1 MRVLREDFDTS
12 FSCGITMLTGFGY
25 SAEGAYLKKIKADLR
40 DCNGFRNA
48 YKVET
53 LRWEGNKYVPVEE
66 TRFTRPCAIVLV
78 SLNAKQCKFW
88 KPILLEHG
96 YKEVV
101 GSIRNPNSG
110 NRIRVFAL
118 TRAKRKPKSQ
128 SQKKEKRS

>member
-1 MRVLREDFDTS
+1 MNMRVLRDSFDVG
-12 FSCGITMLTGFGY
+12 FSCGITTLTGFGY
-25 SAEGAYLKKIKADLR
+25 ECWGERLENIKADLR
-40 DCNGFRNA
+40 DCNGFRNK
-48 YKVET
+48 YTVKT
-53 LRWEGNKYVPVEE
+53 TRWTGDQYVPVEE

-78 SLNAKQCKFW
+78 SLNAGQCKFW

-101 GSIRNPNSG
+101 SSIRNPNSG

-118 TRAKRKPKSQ
+118 TRAKRNPK